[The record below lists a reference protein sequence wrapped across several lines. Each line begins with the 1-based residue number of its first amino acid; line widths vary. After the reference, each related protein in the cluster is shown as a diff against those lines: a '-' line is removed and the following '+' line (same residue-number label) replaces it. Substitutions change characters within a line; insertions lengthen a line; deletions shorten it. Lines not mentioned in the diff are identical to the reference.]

1 MALETNSPRTRSPRV
16 SVIIPAY
23 NTAKYIAATLD
34 SVFRQTY
41 RDFEVIVI
49 NDGSP
54 DSDIFEQAIQPYR
67 ERIVYLKQENRGP
80 AAARN
85 LGILKARGEYIA
97 FLDSDD
103 CWLSGYLASQMQL
116 FAQSPPPD
124 MVSAD
129 AELFGDS
136 PHAGKSFWQI
146 YPPKGPVT
154 LKSLLTRDCAIIT
167 SCTVA
172 RREVILSAGLFDESI
187 CGPEDLDLWLRIAH
201 RSTRLLIQQK
211 VLARRRI
218 HDDALTASLFRI
230 HTEAVRVLD
239 KLERTLQL
247 APDALLALQQRR
259 LHLQACVELEQGKR
273 YLEAGEVERAK
284 DSLARAFAFFRT
296 TRLRLVLVGLRVA
309 PRLTTLVARAWR
321 RLLD

>member
-1 MALETNSPRTRSPRV
+1 MV
-16 SVIIPAY
+16 SVIIPSY
-23 NTAKYIAATLD
+23 NASKYIAATLD

-41 RDFEVIVI
+41 QDFEVIVI

-54 DSDIFEQAIQPYR
+54 DTDMFEQVIQPYLD
-67 ERIVYLKQENRGP
+67 RIVYLKQENRGP

-85 LGILKARGEYIA
+85 RGILKARGEYIA

-103 CWLSGYLASQMQL
+103 CWLSEYLATQMQL
-116 FAQSPPPD
+116 FAQTPPPD

-136 PHAGKSFWQI
+136 ANAGKSFWQL

-154 LKSLLTRDCAIIT
+154 LKNLLTRDCAIIT
-167 SCTVA
+167 SCTIA
-172 RREVILSAGLFDESI
+172 RREVIVSAGLFDESI

-201 RSTRLLIQQK
+201 RSTRLVLQQK

-218 HDDALTASLFRI
+218 HDGALTASYLRI

-259 LHLQACVELEQGKR
+259 LHLQACVELEEGKR
-273 YLEAGEVERAK
+273 YLEAGDIESAR
-284 DSLARAFAFFRT
+284 DSLQRAFAFFRT
-296 TRLRLVLVGLRVA
+296 TRLRLVLVGLCVA
-309 PRLTTLVARAWR
+309 PRLTSLGARAWR
-321 RLLD
+321 RLLHAIQNAG